1 MPGQEKPT
9 VLVCP
14 GTSGRPNSPK
24 INTLAGIAKKK
35 GFRTHVPDWRQV
47 RAVPSHRIGLL
58 KKEGWLDSKRLVLA
72 GDSLGGL
79 TVSRIGEQREV
90 DGLFMLV
97 PVLNERF
104 DGSSF
109 PSPNSKQN
117 VIIHAWDDE
126 YTDPVH
132 VQVYCTMLKKTRL
145 HILPGRHSL
154 EGHLE
159 FVAREFS
166 DFLDRVAT

>member
-1 MPGQEKPT
+1 MPDNSQTT

-14 GTSGRPNSPK
+14 GTSGRTNSPK
-24 INTLAGIAKKK
+24 INTMAEIAKKK

-47 RAVPSHRIGLL
+47 RAVPNYRISLL
-58 KKEGWLDSKRLVLA
+58 KKEGWLDSKRLILA

-79 TVSRIGEQREV
+79 TISRIGEQREV

-126 YTDPVH
+126 YTNPVH
-132 VQVYCTMLKKTRL
+132 VQVYCTMLKNRRL

-154 EGHLE
+154 GEHLD
-159 FVAREFS
+159 FIAREFN
-166 DFLDRVAT
+166 DFLDRVAQ